1 MASTKLILDTRKAKK
16 DGTFPIK
23 LAVSQK
29 TKTAYI
35 SAKISIPKE
44 YWDNGRIKRGCPNID
59 NLRQTNNE
67 LASLLFDADDYI
79 YELEKKNKLDR
90 LNAKQIADY
99 IKNGGK
105 SNNSNISFN
114 EYLKKYL
121 DEIKSPS
128 TREKYDFTLRAV
140 ENFTNGEII
149 FFDEINKA
157 WLNRF
162 KEWRLQKSAPTT
174 TNIDLRNIRAV
185 YNRAI
190 DVDEIIGQEY
200 YPFRKFE
207 FAKDKPRNLRLP
219 IDTIRAIRDFKTQT
233 EYVALARDFFML
245 SFYLIGM
252 NNSDIFEIKEIFEGR
267 IEYERNKTQKSYS
280 VKIEPEIQ
288 ELLDKLKGKEK
299 LLIYQERYKNI
310 KTLNNQINK
319 GLKKIG
325 EDETVNVPGLIMYH
339 ARHSW
344 AGIAAKKPIGA
355 SKALIAQALGHG
367 KTTVTDTYF
376 DYDNELVD
384 DLNRKVIDSLKNNK
398 TP

>member
-1 MASTKLILDTRKAKK
+1 MAKVNLILDTRRKKK
-16 DGTFPIK
+16 DETYPIK
-23 LAVSQK
+23 LIIRQK
-29 TKTAYI
+29 SSMAYI
-35 SAKISIPKE
+35 STKYSIPEKF
-44 YWDNGRIKRGCPNID
+44 WDNGRIKRGCPNIE
-59 NLRQTNNE
+59 NLRIANNK
-67 LASLLFDADDYI
+67 LASLLLDADDYI
-79 YELEKKNKLDR
+79 DQLEHKNKLDR

-114 EYLKKYL
+114 EYLFNYL
-121 DEIKSPS
+121 NEIKSPS
-128 TREKYDFTLRAV
+128 TREKYEFTLKAV
-140 ENFTNGEII
+140 EKFTNGEIT

-174 TNIDLRNIRAV
+174 TNIDLRNIRSI

-219 IDTIRAIRDFKTQT
+219 IDTIRAIRDFKTKT

-252 NNSDIFEIKEIFEGR
+252 NNSDIFEIQGIVDSR
-267 IEYERNKTQKSYS
+267 IEYDRNKTQKSYS
-280 VKIEPEIQ
+280 IKVEPEIQ
-288 ELLDKLKGKEK
+288 EQLDKLKGKEK
-299 LLIYQERYKNI
+299 FLIYQERYKNI

-319 GLKKIG
+319 GLKEIG
-325 EDETVNVPGLIMYH
+325 KHESVNVPELIMYH

-376 DYDNELVD
+376 DYDYELVD
-384 DLNRKVIDSLKNNK
+384 DLNKQILDLLKSNCY
-398 TP
+398 